1 MDWFAKCSP
10 GQSLR
15 TRTGFSLDPG
25 GGGLVGFNGVLL
37 FFLSLGFLVR
47 EGGSGVD
54 FAAFLLVVGI
64 LGPGVG
70 HVEDGEGEA
79 LLDLGEFLEGEGAVV
94 KLAVGEA
101 FFKKGVYQFLEA
113 LCVDLWK
120 GATGGLD
127 GIGKE
132 YDGALL
138 ELGLGPG
145 VAVCG
150 LVDLLILS
158 IPVSFVF
165 IFILSVFI
173 LGLFLRLVVEV
184 LYEACAVVLTDDVD
198 EQLWELV
205 LLGQFDSFG
214 YVAFDD

>member
-1 MDWFAKCSP
+1 MGV
-10 GQSLR
+10 GQGPARHHLASFEQRRSQFGKPLAASGR
-15 TRTGFSLDPG
+15 GDPG
-25 GGGLVGFNGVLL
+25 RFRIQTIGENRIQHFRDRSTGN
-37 FFLSLGFLVR
+37 FLQAPTGRLHAVR
-47 EGGSGVD
+47 E
-54 FAAFLLVVGI
+54 
-64 LGPGVG
+64 
-70 HVEDGEGEA
+70 ED
-79 LLDLGEFLEGEGAVV
+79 
-94 KLAVGEA
+94 
-101 FFKKGVYQFLEA
+101 
-113 LCVDLWK
+113 
-120 GATGGLD
+120 
-127 GIGKE
+127 
-132 YDGALL
+132 DGALL

-158 IPVSFVF
+158 ITVSFVF
-165 IFILSVFI
+165 FFILSVFI